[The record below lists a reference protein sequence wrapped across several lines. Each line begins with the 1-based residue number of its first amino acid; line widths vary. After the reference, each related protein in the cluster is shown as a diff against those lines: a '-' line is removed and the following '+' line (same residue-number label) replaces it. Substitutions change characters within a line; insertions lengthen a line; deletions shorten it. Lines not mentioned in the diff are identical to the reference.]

1 VTARYYRGPDEPGG
15 SHEIIAEV
23 VDGMLRRR
31 IEWEGMSATCVGY
44 DEYPISLGPED
55 IDAISDY
62 VWEISCEEFETEW
75 RRHCG
80 SG

>member
-15 SHEIIAEV
+15 SDEIIAEV

-31 IEWEGMSATCVGY
+31 IEWEGMSIKCVGY
-44 DEYPISLGPED
+44 DEYPVSLDAED

-62 VWEISCEEFETEW
+62 VWEISREEFETEW
-75 RRHCG
+75 QRHCRG
-80 SG
+80 G